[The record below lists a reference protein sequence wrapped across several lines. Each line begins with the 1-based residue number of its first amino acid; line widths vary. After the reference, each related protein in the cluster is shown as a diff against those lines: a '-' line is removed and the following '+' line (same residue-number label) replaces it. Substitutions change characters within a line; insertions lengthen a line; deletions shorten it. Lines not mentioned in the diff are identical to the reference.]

1 MVCQDGAP
9 MNEQGIKTLRI
20 QIIGKVQGV
29 FFRDYTRR
37 KAEELQLAGWV
48 KNRPDGSVEAL
59 VSGEGGQ
66 VKKMVEWFHLGS
78 PHSNVQKVITHDT
91 DALPDTHTFQIKW

>member
-1 MVCQDGAP
+1 MKG
-9 MNEQGIKTLRI
+9 QGIKTLHL

-48 KNRPDGSVEAL
+48 KNRADGSVEAL
-59 VSGEGGQ
+59 VSGDGDQ

-78 PHSNVQKVITHDT
+78 PYSSVQKVITRDT
-91 DALPDTHTFQIKW
+91 DALPDTQTFQIKW

>member
-1 MVCQDGAP
+1 MKG
-9 MNEQGIKTLRI
+9 QGIKTLRI

-37 KAEELQLAGWV
+37 KAEELQLFGWV
-48 KNRPDGSVEAL
+48 RNRADGSVEAL

-66 VKKMVEWFHLGS
+66 LKKMVEWFHCGS
-78 PHSNVQKVITHDT
+78 PYSSVQKVITHDT
-91 DALPDTHTFQIKW
+91 DALPDTNDFQIKW